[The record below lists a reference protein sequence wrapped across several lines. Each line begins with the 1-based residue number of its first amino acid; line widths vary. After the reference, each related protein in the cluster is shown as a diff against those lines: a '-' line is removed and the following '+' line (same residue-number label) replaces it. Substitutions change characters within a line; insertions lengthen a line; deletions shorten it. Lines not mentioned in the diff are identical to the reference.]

1 MSGFT
6 THVLD
11 TVSGGGARGIALT
24 LRARILPEAAFREVA
39 EARTDTNGRALLL
52 GSEAIVPGLY
62 ELAFETLSYH
72 QAAGHESFF
81 EEVVLRVLVEEPG
94 GSWHLPIILSPA
106 AFSAYRGGVP
116 PADLA
121 GLPPEMVA

>member
-11 TVSGGGARGIALT
+11 AVDGGGACGIALT
-24 LRARILPEAAFREVA
+24 LRARVQPEATFRTVA

-52 GSEAIVPGLY
+52 GSGAIVPGLY
-62 ELAFETLSYH
+62 ELVFDTLPYH
-72 QAAGHESFF
+72 RAGGHDPFF
-81 EEVVLRVLVEEPG
+81 EEVVLQVLIEEPG

-116 PADLA
+116 PAGA
-121 GLPPEMVA
+121 AALPPEMVA